1 MQIKGFF
8 SQRCKENRVGKVKI
22 KFNCSKNNL
31 TAQIKN
37 VFLPLD
43 YNNKTILYT
52 MEHTTTINGKKNR
65 VTTVKPKPKKKS
77 KYALW
82 CEKNPNGVLTILDHK
97 AVLQ

>member
-1 MQIKGFF
+1 LVLGGISLQGKKGILKQNKIIELVKTLIK
-8 SQRCKENRVGKVKI
+8 
-22 KFNCSKNNL
+22 KNY
-31 TAQIKN
+31 
-37 VFLPLD
+37 FCHRY

-52 MEHTTTINGKKNR
+52 MEQTTILNGKKNR
-65 VTTVKPKPKKKS
+65 ITTPPKPKKKS